1 MRGRIRCAFT
11 STQPT
16 EHIETNFNSLSKSV
30 YHRGYT
36 WLRRTRG
43 QSFALVK
50 VMIVDRSS
58 FEIAAFSTIFGF
70 QNKMR
75 KENVFSIFLSFKLHD
90 VNACI
95 DVYAI

>member
-16 EHIETNFNSLSKSV
+16 EHIETNFNSFSKSV

-43 QSFALVK
+43 QSF
-50 VMIVDRSS
+50 
-58 FEIAAFSTIFGF
+58 EIAAFSTIFGF
-70 QNKMR
+70 LNKMR
-75 KENVFSIFLSFKLHD
+75 KENVFLNFLSFKLHD